1 LHLPASRHRIDLG
14 TILGRGVPD
23 FAWKSLAA
31 PRPMC
36 VIVAL
41 GLGYRMP
48 RAMELDINERRGER
62 TPLDMLLKDIA
73 LGSRQAFEKLYRD
86 SSPRLFAICLRIV
99 SQRSEAE
106 DVLQE
111 VYATVWHKAAQYDV
125 ERAGAMSWLAMI
137 ARNKAIDRIR
147 SQPQTRKTEPLELAE
162 AVPDPTASP
171 QLDAQASAD
180 RVRLDE
186 CLNELDARRRSLIRA
201 AFFDGSTYE
210 ELAVRIG
217 SPLGTVKSWIRRS
230 LLQLRE
236 CLER

>member
-1 LHLPASRHRIDLG
+1 LHLPVSWDRIHVEAAVSRASPKLPRRHGRFALLLLLG
-14 TILGRGVPD
+14 WDIGCS
-23 FAWKSLAA
+23 F
-31 PRPMC
+31 
-36 VIVAL
+36 
-41 GLGYRMP
+41 
-48 RAMELDINERRGER
+48 AMELDINKRRGEHA
-62 TPLDMLLKDIA
+62 PLDTLLKETA

-99 SQRSEAE
+99 SQRTEAE

-147 SQPQTRKTEPLELAE
+147 SQPRTRKTEPLELAE
-162 AVPDPTASP
+162 DVPDPAASP
-171 QLDAQASAD
+171 QLDAQASTD

-186 CLNELDARRRSLIRA
+186 CLKELDERRQSLIRA

-210 ELAVRIG
+210 ELAARIG